1 MERME
6 WMRGPGFKSSST
18 EDEKMRCD
26 AIRCSSNPPMRCTGT
41 SGDRTVGDGGN
52 GLKGVHGPPAGC
64 TWHQTTPISTRWL
77 VRLVRSSMR
86 SQRPRPRPPRMRF
99 SVQLTPPLVPFRL
112 KCLRDE
118 TTRLWM
124 AATLTSNVCHCCLE
138 VQYSTC
144 SKQCQLLLRL

>member
-6 WMRGPGFKSSST
+6 WMRGPGLKSSST

-99 SVQLTPPLVPFRL
+99 SVQLTPPPCPFQVKVLAGRDDAAVDGCHTDVQRL
-112 KCLRDE
+112 SLLSRG
-118 TTRLWM
+118 
-124 AATLTSNVCHCCLE
+124 A
-138 VQYSTC
+138 VQYM
-144 SKQCQLLLRL
+144 